1 MMYPRLILARQLL
14 REDGVIFISIDDNEI
29 HNLRQ
34 MMNEIFGEENFLLT
48 FCWRRTDNQS
58 NIGNFARVKEYILAF
73 AKDRNLV
80 NFEKMELSEIA
91 KNEYRYEDA
100 KGKFRRQNLID
111 NTRGRRY
118 FNVTTPSGRIIEG
131 PWMAEENEINR
142 LIQQDAV
149 YWANGDT
156 PYGKL
161 YLQDSEGQITSD
173 WLDKEFGTNQRGSD
187 EINELF
193 GKRVFDF
200 PKPTKLITH
209 FVKISNSKNE
219 IILDFFAGSCTTAH
233 SIIVQ
238 NQEDNGNRKFIMVQM
253 NEKSDQSDYKSIADI
268 GKERIRRVIR
278 RIESKMSEET
288 SRLPLLQKK
297 QPQFDLGFKVFEYSR
312 SNFKQWK
319 PLQEEKPDALTPLF
333 DNLSNPLIQSWK
345 KEDLLSEVLLM
356 EGFPLTSKV
365 TYLENLLK
373 NQVYQVTAPDFCEHD
388 LFVCLD
394 ETLQLA
400 TIDLLKM
407 EKEDIFICLDSALS
421 DELKARLQDQFNVHV
436 I

>member
-1 MMYPRLILARQLL
+1 MPTLQFKGKNIIWNHHLAVPFHTLDEVPELNYQSEKANGNMIIEGDNLIVLKALLPQFAGKINAIYIDPPYNTGNEGWIYNDKVNSPLIKDWIGKEVSKDDLTRHDKWLCMMVPRLKLLFQLL
-14 REDGVIFISIDDNEI
+14 SESGVIFISIDDNELS
-29 HNLRQ
+29 NLISFC
-34 MMNEIFGEENFLLT
+34 NEIFGEENFLLT

-209 FVKISNSKNE
+209 FVKISNSKN
-219 IILDFFAGSCTTAH
+219 
-233 SIIVQ
+233 IV
-238 NQEDNGNRKFIMVQM
+238 R
-253 NEKSDQSDYKSIADI
+253 
-268 GKERIRRVIR
+268 
-278 RIESKMSEET
+278 
-288 SRLPLLQKK
+288 
-297 QPQFDLGFKVFEYSR
+297 GFKS
-312 SNFKQWK
+312 
-319 PLQEEKPDALTPLF
+319 
-333 DNLSNPLIQSWK
+333 
-345 KEDLLSEVLLM
+345 
-356 EGFPLTSKV
+356 
-365 TYLENLLK
+365 
-373 NQVYQVTAPDFCEHD
+373 FCP
-388 LFVCLD
+388 C
-394 ETLQLA
+394 
-400 TIDLLKM
+400 K
-407 EKEDIFICLDSALS
+407 
-421 DELKARLQDQFNVHV
+421 
-436 I
+436 

>member
-1 MMYPRLILARQLL
+1 M
-14 REDGVIFISIDDNEI
+14 
-29 HNLRQ
+29 
-34 MMNEIFGEENFLLT
+34 
-48 FCWRRTDNQS
+48 
-58 NIGNFARVKEYILAF
+58 
-73 AKDRNLV
+73 
-80 NFEKMELSEIA
+80 
-91 KNEYRYEDA
+91 
-100 KGKFRRQNLID
+100 
-111 NTRGRRY
+111 
-118 FNVTTPSGRIIEG
+118 
-131 PWMAEENEINR
+131 
-142 LIQQDAV
+142 
-149 YWANGDT
+149 
-156 PYGKL
+156 
-161 YLQDSEGQITSD
+161 
-173 WLDKEFGTNQRGSD
+173 
-187 EINELF
+187 
-193 GKRVFDF
+193 
-200 PKPTKLITH
+200 
-209 FVKISNSKNE
+209 
-219 IILDFFAGSCTTAH
+219 
-233 SIIVQ
+233 
-238 NQEDNGNRKFIMVQM
+238 
-253 NEKSDQSDYKSIADI
+253 
-268 GKERIRRVIR
+268 
-278 RIESKMSEET
+278 
-288 SRLPLLQKK
+288 QKK